1 MNGEQESDKK
11 SSSTETDEYTGPDQ
25 RKFQRRESNDRRED
39 IRFDL
44 NNEDRRKNKG
54 RRKEDKLFWD

>member
-1 MNGEQESDKK
+1 MNDQQESGNKA
-11 SSSTETDEYTGPDQ
+11 DEYTGPDQ
-25 RKFQRRESNDRRED
+25 RRTTRRETVDRREE

-44 NNEDRRKNKG
+44 DNADRRKGRG